1 MPNYVLNKMKVQG
14 EKEKVKELF
23 DFIKADDGFCM
34 DFNNITP
41 MPHGQEFL
49 N

>member
-23 DFIKADDGFCM
+23 DFIKAYVWILIKLHQCLNGY
-34 DFNNITP
+34 ITKI
-41 MPHGQEFL
+41 
-49 N
+49 